1 MSLSEGS
8 VEVGTLGDIVFEAGT
23 MNVLVPQNISA
34 DSRMRYEEHNVFGSY
49 PVMEWLGPETP
60 EISLDVR
67 LSRQLMEREPDD
79 VKIQLL
85 SHMRRGDVLRLT
97 LCGQNWGR
105 VVITSISQKLAPTL
119 TNDDGWLAPS
129 GIDLSLRLKSWYW
142 MPRENSDVTK
152 Q

>member
-1 MSLSEGS
+1 
-8 VEVGTLGDIVFEAGT
+8 
-23 MNVLVPQNISA
+23 
-34 DSRMRYEEHNVFGSY
+34 
-49 PVMEWLGPETP
+49 MEWLGPETP

-85 SHMRRGDVLRLT
+85 SHMRKGDVLRLT

-105 VVITSISQKLAPTL
+105 VVITSISQRLSPTL
-119 TNDDGWLAPS
+119 TNDAGWLAPS
-129 GIDLSLRLKSWYW
+129 GIDLSLRMKSWYW
-142 MPRENSDVTK
+142 MPMENSNATK

>member
-1 MSLSEGS
+1 M
-8 VEVGTLGDIVFEAGT
+8 EVGTLGDIVFEAGT

-67 LSRQLMEREPDD
+67 PSRQLMERDPDD
-79 VKIQLL
+79 VKVQLL

>member
-1 MSLSEGS
+1 M
-8 VEVGTLGDIVFEAGT
+8 EVGTLGDIVFEAGT

-34 DSRMRYEEHNVFGSY
+34 DSRMRYEEHNVSGSY

>member
-1 MSLSEGS
+1 M
-8 VEVGTLGDIVFEAGT
+8 EVGTLGDIVFEAGT

-34 DSRMRYEEHNVFGSY
+34 DSRMRYEEHNVFGSC

-67 LSRQLMEREPDD
+67 LSRQLMERELDD

-105 VVITSISQKLAPTL
+105 VVITSISQRLSPTL
-119 TNDDGWLAPS
+119 TNDAGWLAPS
-129 GIDLSLRLKSWYW
+129 GIDLSLRMKSWYW
-142 MPRENSDVTK
+142 MPMENSNATK

>member
-1 MSLSEGS
+1 M
-8 VEVGTLGDIVFEAGT
+8 EVGTLGDIVFEAGT

-60 EISLDVR
+60 GISLDVR

-105 VVITSISQKLAPTL
+105 VVITSISQRLSPTL
-119 TNDDGWLAPS
+119 TNDAGWLAPS

-142 MPRENSDVTK
+142 MPMENSNATK

>member
-1 MSLSEGS
+1 

-142 MPRENSDVTK
+142 MPRESSDVTK

>member
-1 MSLSEGS
+1 M
-8 VEVGTLGDIVFEAGT
+8 EVGTLGDIVFEAGT

-142 MPRENSDVTK
+142 MPRESSDATK

>member
-1 MSLSEGS
+1 

-67 LSRQLMEREPDD
+67 LSRQLMERDPDD
-79 VKIQLL
+79 VKVQLL

>member
-1 MSLSEGS
+1 M
-8 VEVGTLGDIVFEAGT
+8 EVGTLGDIVFEAGT

-60 EISLDVR
+60 EISL
-67 LSRQLMEREPDD
+67 ERELDD

-105 VVITSISQKLAPTL
+105 VVITSISQRLSPTL
-119 TNDDGWLAPS
+119 TNDAGWLAPS
-129 GIDLSLRLKSWYW
+129 GIDLSLRMKSWYW
-142 MPRENSDVTK
+142 MPMENSNATK

>member
-1 MSLSEGS
+1 M
-8 VEVGTLGDIVFEAGT
+8 EVGTLGDIVFEAGT

-105 VVITSISQKLAPTL
+105 VVIASISQRLSPTL
-119 TNDDGWLAPS
+119 TTDAGWLAPS

-142 MPRENSDVTK
+142 MPMENSNATK

>member
-1 MSLSEGS
+1 M
-8 VEVGTLGDIVFEAGT
+8 EVGTLGDIVFEAGT

-67 LSRQLMEREPDD
+67 LSRQLMERELDD

-105 VVITSISQKLAPTL
+105 VVITSISQRLSPTL
-119 TNDDGWLAPS
+119 TNDAGWLAPS
-129 GIDLSLRLKSWYW
+129 GIDLSLRMKSWYW
-142 MPRENSDVTK
+142 MPMENSNATK

>member
-1 MSLSEGS
+1 M
-8 VEVGTLGDIVFEAGT
+8 EVGTLGDIVFEAGT

-142 MPRENSDVTK
+142 MPRESSDVTK

>member
-1 MSLSEGS
+1 M
-8 VEVGTLGDIVFEAGT
+8 EVGTLGDIVFEAGT

-105 VVITSISQKLAPTL
+105 EDITSISQKLDPTL

>member
-1 MSLSEGS
+1 M
-8 VEVGTLGDIVFEAGT
+8 EVGTLGDIVFEAGS

>member
-1 MSLSEGS
+1 

>member
-1 MSLSEGS
+1 M
-8 VEVGTLGDIVFEAGT
+8 EVGTLGDIVFEAGT

-105 VVITSISQKLAPTL
+105 VVITSISQRLSPTL
-119 TNDDGWLAPS
+119 TNDAGWLAPS
-129 GIDLSLRLKSWYW
+129 GIDLSLRMKSWYW
-142 MPRENSDVTK
+142 MPMENSDVTK

>member
-1 MSLSEGS
+1 M
-8 VEVGTLGDIVFEAGT
+8 EVGTLGDIVFEAGT

-85 SHMRRGDVLRLT
+85 SHMRRGDVLRLI

-142 MPRENSDVTK
+142 MPRENRDVTK

>member
-1 MSLSEGS
+1 M
-8 VEVGTLGDIVFEAGT
+8 EVGTLGDIVFEAGT

-105 VVITSISQKLAPTL
+105 VHRFIAQAEELVLDAQGEQRCHKAV
-119 TNDDGWLAPS
+119 
-129 GIDLSLRLKSWYW
+129 KS
-142 MPRENSDVTK
+142 
-152 Q
+152 

>member
-1 MSLSEGS
+1 

-67 LSRQLMEREPDD
+67 LSRQLMERDPDD
-79 VKIQLL
+79 VKVQLL

-142 MPRENSDVTK
+142 MPRESSDVTK

>member
-1 MSLSEGS
+1 M
-8 VEVGTLGDIVFEAGT
+8 EVGTLGDIVFEAGT

-67 LSRQLMEREPDD
+67 LSRQLMERDPDD
-79 VKIQLL
+79 VKVQLL

-142 MPRENSDVTK
+142 MPRESSDVTK

>member
-1 MSLSEGS
+1 M
-8 VEVGTLGDIVFEAGT
+8 EVGTLGDIVFEAGT

-85 SHMRRGDVLRLT
+85 SHMRRGDVQRLT

-105 VVITSISQKLAPTL
+105 VVITSISQRLSPTL
-119 TNDDGWLAPS
+119 TNDAGWLAPS
-129 GIDLSLRLKSWYW
+129 GIDLSLRMKSWYW
-142 MPRENSDVTK
+142 MPMENSDVTK

>member
-1 MSLSEGS
+1 M
-8 VEVGTLGDIVFEAGT
+8 EVGTLGDIVFEAGT

-105 VVITSISQKLAPTL
+105 VVTSISQRLSPTL
-119 TNDDGWLAPS
+119 TNDAGWLAPS
-129 GIDLSLRLKSWYW
+129 GIDLSLRMKSWYW
-142 MPRENSDVTK
+142 MPMENSNATK

>member
-1 MSLSEGS
+1 M
-8 VEVGTLGDIVFEAGT
+8 EVGTLGDIVFEAGT

-67 LSRQLMEREPDD
+67 LSRQLMERDPDD

>member
-1 MSLSEGS
+1 
-8 VEVGTLGDIVFEAGT
+8 
-23 MNVLVPQNISA
+23 
-34 DSRMRYEEHNVFGSY
+34 
-49 PVMEWLGPETP
+49 MEWLGPETP

-105 VVITSISQKLAPTL
+105 VVITSISQRLSPTL
-119 TNDDGWLAPS
+119 TTDAGWLAPS

-142 MPRENSDVTK
+142 MPMENSNATK

>member
-1 MSLSEGS
+1 M
-8 VEVGTLGDIVFEAGT
+8 EVGTLGDIVFEAGT

-67 LSRQLMEREPDD
+67 LSRQLMERELDD

-105 VVITSISQKLAPTL
+105 VVITSISQRLSPTL
-119 TNDDGWLAPS
+119 TNDAGWLAPS
-129 GIDLSLRLKSWYW
+129 GIDLSLRMKSWYW
-142 MPRENSDVTK
+142 MPMKNSNATK

>member
-1 MSLSEGS
+1 M
-8 VEVGTLGDIVFEAGT
+8 EVGTLGDIVFEAGT

-85 SHMRRGDVLRLT
+85 SHMRKGDVLRLT

-105 VVITSISQKLAPTL
+105 VVITSISQRLSPTL
-119 TNDDGWLAPS
+119 TNDAGWLAPS
-129 GIDLSLRLKSWYW
+129 GIDLSLRMKSWNW
-142 MPRENSDVTK
+142 MPMENSNATK

>member
-1 MSLSEGS
+1 M
-8 VEVGTLGDIVFEAGT
+8 EVGTLGDIVFEAGT

-79 VKIQLL
+79 VKVQLL

-119 TNDDGWLAPS
+119 TNDDGRLAPS

>member
-1 MSLSEGS
+1 M
-8 VEVGTLGDIVFEAGT
+8 EVGTLGDIVFEAGT
-23 MNVLVPQNISA
+23 MNVLVPQNVSA

-105 VVITSISQKLAPTL
+105 VVITSISQRLSPTL
-119 TNDDGWLAPS
+119 TNDAGWLAPS
-129 GIDLSLRLKSWYW
+129 GIDLSLRMKSWYW
-142 MPRENSDVTK
+142 MPMENSDVTK

>member
-1 MSLSEGS
+1 M
-8 VEVGTLGDIVFEAGT
+8 EVGTLGDIVFEAGT

-49 PVMEWLGPETP
+49 PVMEWLWPETP

-142 MPRENSDVTK
+142 MPRESSDVTK

>member
-1 MSLSEGS
+1 M
-8 VEVGTLGDIVFEAGT
+8 EVGTLGDIVFEAGT

-67 LSRQLMEREPDD
+67 LSRQLMERDPDD
-79 VKIQLL
+79 VKVQLL
-85 SHMRRGDVLRLT
+85 SHMRRGNVLRLT

>member
-1 MSLSEGS
+1 M
-8 VEVGTLGDIVFEAGT
+8 EVGTLGDIVFEAGT

-49 PVMEWLGPETP
+49 PVMEWRGPETP

-67 LSRQLMEREPDD
+67 LSRQLMERELDD

-105 VVITSISQKLAPTL
+105 VVITSISQRLSPTL
-119 TNDDGWLAPS
+119 TNDAGWLAPS
-129 GIDLSLRLKSWYW
+129 GIDLSLRMKSWHW
-142 MPRENSDVTK
+142 MPMENSNATK

>member
-1 MSLSEGS
+1 

-119 TNDDGWLAPS
+119 TNDNGWLAPS

>member
-1 MSLSEGS
+1 M
-8 VEVGTLGDIVFEAGT
+8 EVGTLGDIVFEAGT

-67 LSRQLMEREPDD
+67 LSRQLIEREPDD

-105 VVITSISQKLAPTL
+105 VVITSISQRLSPTL
-119 TNDDGWLAPS
+119 TNDAGWLAPS
-129 GIDLSLRLKSWYW
+129 GIDLSLRMKSWYW
-142 MPRENSDVTK
+142 MPMENSNATK

>member
-1 MSLSEGS
+1 M
-8 VEVGTLGDIVFEAGT
+8 EVGTLGDIVFEAGT

-79 VKIQLL
+79 VEIQLL

-105 VVITSISQKLAPTL
+105 VVITSISQRLSPTL
-119 TNDDGWLAPS
+119 TNDAGWLAPS
-129 GIDLSLRLKSWYW
+129 GIDLSLRMKSWYW
-142 MPRENSDVTK
+142 MPMENSDVTK

>member
-1 MSLSEGS
+1 M
-8 VEVGTLGDIVFEAGT
+8 EVGTLGDIVFEAGT

-67 LSRQLMEREPDD
+67 LSRQLMERELDD

-105 VVITSISQKLAPTL
+105 VVITSISQRLSPTL
-119 TNDDGWLAPS
+119 TNDASWLAPS
-129 GIDLSLRLKSWYW
+129 GIDLSLRMKSWYW
-142 MPRENSDVTK
+142 MPMENSNATK

>member
-1 MSLSEGS
+1 
-8 VEVGTLGDIVFEAGT
+8 
-23 MNVLVPQNISA
+23 
-34 DSRMRYEEHNVFGSY
+34 
-49 PVMEWLGPETP
+49 
-60 EISLDVR
+60 
-67 LSRQLMEREPDD
+67 
-79 VKIQLL
+79 
-85 SHMRRGDVLRLT
+85 VLRLT

>member
-1 MSLSEGS
+1 M
-8 VEVGTLGDIVFEAGT
+8 EVGTLGDIVFEAGT

-67 LSRQLMEREPDD
+67 LSRQLREREPDD

-105 VVITSISQKLAPTL
+105 VVITSISQRLSPTL
-119 TNDDGWLAPS
+119 TNDAGWLAPS

-142 MPRENSDVTK
+142 MPMENSNATK

>member
-1 MSLSEGS
+1 M
-8 VEVGTLGDIVFEAGT
+8 EVGTLGDIVFEAGT

-97 LCGQNWGR
+97 LCGQIWGR
-105 VVITSISQKLAPTL
+105 VGITSISQKLAPTL
-119 TNDDGWLAPS
+119 TNDNGWLAPS

>member
-1 MSLSEGS
+1 M
-8 VEVGTLGDIVFEAGT
+8 EVGTLGDIVFEAGT

-79 VKIQLL
+79 VKVQLL

-129 GIDLSLRLKSWYW
+129 GIDFSLRLKSWYW
-142 MPRENSDVTK
+142 MARENSDVTK